1 MLEKTRGIFLHHINY
16 SESSII
22 ARIYTEKFGRQ
33 SYIVNGSRGKKSAL
47 KINLFQPMFLLDLEV
62 YNKPG
67 RELQRLKEARI
78 TVPFEQIPY
87 DIRKSS
93 QAIFLAEVMM
103 RCLKEEESNPDLFNF
118 IFHAACLLD
127 VKEEGI
133 SNFHLV
139 FLHKLTRFLG
149 VYPQYT
155 GDKLHKYFDLLSSS
169 FKQNEPV
176 HQQFMNVDI
185 ANCFRKLFSVDISE
199 TEKITLSGKQRTVL
213 LTKLL
218 EYYKIH
224 LDLKEEIKSLAVLKE
239 VMS

>member
-33 SYIVNGSRGKKSAL
+33 SYIISGARGKKSSL
-47 KINLFQPMFLLDLEV
+47 KVNLFQPLFLLDLEV
-62 YNKPG
+62 YYRPG
-67 RELQRLKEARI
+67 RELQRLREAKVSI
-78 TVPFEQIPY
+78 PFEQIPY

-93 QAIFLAEVMM
+93 QAIFLAEIMM
-103 RCLKEEESNPDLFNF
+103 RCLKEEEPNPELFNF
-118 IFHAACLLD
+118 IYHAACLLD
-127 VKEEGI
+127 VKEDGI

-139 FLHKLTRFLG
+139 FLLKLTRFLG
-149 VYPQYT
+149 VYPQFT
-155 GDKLHKYFDLLSSS
+155 NEINLKYFDLLSAS
-169 FKQNEPV
+169 FKHSEPV

-185 ANCFRKLFSVDISE
+185 TKTFRELFFVDIVE
-199 TEKITLSGKQRTVL
+199 NEKIILTGDQRTVL
-213 LTKLL
+213 LSKLL
-218 EYYKIH
+218 EFYKIH